1 MLKEILKIEIEWFKI
16 YFLRN
21 KKKIY
26 KWRVYES
33 YLEYFHNISCDS
45 WIIFCISKWS
55 DQNIQIL
62 SVIGILKKEIYLKVQ
77 RYERI
82 LIYYVYYENI
92 FLMPELKRIN
102 LFELFSFSESHS
114 EYNQFIIQLFLFT
127 LFVPW
132 FFKNIIYFIQFF
144 LYFKNFWKISIFS
157 LFFMNVIFLYIFK

>member
-1 MLKEILKIEIEWFKI
+1 MWFLN
-16 YFLRN
+16 YFL
-21 KKKIY
+21 
-26 KWRVYES
+26 
-33 YLEYFHNISCDS
+33 YLEMIRSKYSNIECN
-45 WIIFCISKWS
+45 WNIKKRNLFKGAKIWKNTHLLCILRKYSK
-55 DQNIQIL
+55 
-62 SVIGILKKEIYLKVQ
+62 
-77 RYERI
+77 
-82 LIYYVYYENI
+82 
-92 FLMPELKRIN
+92 MPELKRIN